1 MILMHAIHSILD
13 KLSVGSFSQNIG
25 FYTLFTL
32 LAWIV
37 VVQIKYKSG
46 EVRVN

>member
-1 MILMHAIHSILD
+1 MTPVHAFQSVLD
-13 KLSVGSFSQNIG
+13 ELSVGSVSQNIG
-25 FYTLFTL
+25 FYTLLIL